1 MFNRT
6 PMADGVGIG
15 DPEFVDSVIGK
26 SMEKELAAVK
36 KPQADNEIQAL
47 SGATYSTTAAKNAL
61 NVSQKAN
68 AGLK

>member
-1 MFNRT
+1 
-6 PMADGVGIG
+6 
-15 DPEFVDSVIGK
+15 
-26 SMEKELAAVK
+26 MENELAAVK

>member
-1 MFNRT
+1 
-6 PMADGVGIG
+6 
-15 DPEFVDSVIGK
+15 
-26 SMEKELAAVK
+26 MEKELSAVK
-36 KPQADNEIQAL
+36 KPEADNEIQAI